1 MSSPATPAASASAAA
16 SAISAGTLR
25 THSRAVAAGVA
36 GLLISYHA
44 DWPTSPTIVLA
55 LGAAYLVSLVV
66 GRYGAWRGGQHGRR
80 RHLRA

>member
-1 MSSPATPAASASAAA
+1 MGDAAPAAATANETHRTRRAE
-16 SAISAGTLR
+16 TLR
-25 THSRAVAAGVA
+25 AGRSARPVGVA
-36 GLLISYHA
+36 GLLIRHHA

-55 LGAAYLVSLVV
+55 LGAAYLASLVV

>member
-1 MSSPATPAASASAAA
+1 MKPQGNNVFNLLPPPALMALAAA
-16 SAISAGTLR
+16 LAL
-25 THSRAVAAGVA
+25 AAGVA